1 MKTGGLHEA
10 RKMIA
15 AARTL
20 GMKLMIGCMIE
31 TSVAITAGG
40 HLSSFFDYCDLDGAI
55 LLAKEPFEGMTIAS
69 DGRMILPDQPGLGVE
84 QTEEVDW
91 QDIS

>member
-15 AARTL
+15 AARIL
-20 GMKLMIGCMIE
+20 GLKLMIGCMIE
-31 TSVAITAGG
+31 TSVAITAAG

-55 LLAKEPFEGMTIAS
+55 LLAEEPFEGMQVAD
-69 DGRMILPDQPGLGVE
+69 DGRMILPERPGLGVE
-84 QTEEVDW
+84 QTGEVAW
-91 QDIS
+91 GGVA